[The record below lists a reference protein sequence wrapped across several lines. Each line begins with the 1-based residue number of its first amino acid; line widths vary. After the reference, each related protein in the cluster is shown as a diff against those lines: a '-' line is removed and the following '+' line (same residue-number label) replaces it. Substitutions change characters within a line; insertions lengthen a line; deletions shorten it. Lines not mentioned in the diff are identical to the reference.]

1 MDFLDLVKE
10 RYSCRSFDTE
20 REVEQDK
27 IEKILEAA
35 RVAPT
40 GRNSQSQK
48 ILVLTDKEEL
58 VKMSE
63 CTQYGWGAPLVMLVC
78 YDRNESWKRGYDGAD
93 GGLIDASIVTTHM
106 MLEVTELGLGSTWV
120 GAFDPDA
127 ARRVYNIPEN
137 YEVVA
142 FLPIGYP
149 SIDAHPS
156 RLHADRKALDK
167 IAFYNKF
174 N

>member
-1 MDFLDLVKE
+1 MEFLDLAKK
-10 RYSCRSFDTE
+10 RYSCRSFDTSKKI
-20 REVEQDK
+20 EQEK

-48 ILVLTDKEEL
+48 ILVITDEEEL
-58 VKMSE
+58 AKLGG
-63 CTQYGWGAPLVMLVC
+63 CTQYGWGAPLVMLIC
-78 YDRNESWKRGYDGAD
+78 YDKNESWKRGYDGAD

-106 MLEVTELGLGSTWV
+106 MLEVADLGLGATWV
-120 GAFDPDA
+120 GAFDPEA
-127 ARRVYNIPEN
+127 ARKIYDVPND
-137 YEVVA
+137 YEIVA

-149 SIDAHPS
+149 SLEAHPS
-156 RLHADRKALDK
+156 RLHEDRKALDK

-174 N
+174 

>member
-1 MDFLDLVKE
+1 MDFLDLAKT
-10 RYSCRSFDTE
+10 RYSCRSFDVE
-20 REVEQDK
+20 REIEQDK
-27 IEKILEAA
+27 IDRILEAA

-40 GRNSQSQK
+40 GRNSQSQR

-58 VKMSE
+58 SKMTE

-78 YDRNESWKRGYDGAD
+78 YDKEESWKRGYDGAD
-93 GGLIDASIVTTHM
+93 GGLMDASIVTTHM
-106 MLEVTELGLGSTWV
+106 MLEVANLGLGATWV
-120 GAFDPDA
+120 GAFDPLK
-127 ARRVYNIPEN
+127 AREVYNIPDN

-149 SIDAHPS
+149 SENAHPS
-156 RLHADRKALDK
+156 RLHLDRKSIDK

-174 N
+174 